1 MIRGEGLMTDMCEY
15 KVFIKTAEY
24 TINITWRLLA
34 TTNFVLLTEEKN
46 IVLVTKYFK
55 FYGKSI
61 LN

>member
-1 MIRGEGLMTDMCEY
+1 MTDMCEY